1 MRMVGL
7 RPPDMQTPR
16 YLLAGSSAIL
26 VLGGLMHARAF
37 RKAVAAAN
45 ASDLPAFYAGSLKA
59 LWLIDS
65 ATLITLAVV
74 FGFVA
79 ARPGSAA
86 PTVVVLLALIPAATA
101 ALLYAFIGP
110 FLPAHMLLTAAVL
123 AGIAGGLLAR

>member
-1 MRMVGL
+1 
-7 RPPDMQTPR
+7 
-16 YLLAGSSAIL
+16 
-26 VLGGLMHARAF
+26 MHARAYDQT
-37 RKAVAAAN
+37 VAALAE
-45 ASDLPAFYAGSLKA
+45 SDLAAFYSASLRA

-101 ALLYAFIGP
+101 VLLYTFIGP